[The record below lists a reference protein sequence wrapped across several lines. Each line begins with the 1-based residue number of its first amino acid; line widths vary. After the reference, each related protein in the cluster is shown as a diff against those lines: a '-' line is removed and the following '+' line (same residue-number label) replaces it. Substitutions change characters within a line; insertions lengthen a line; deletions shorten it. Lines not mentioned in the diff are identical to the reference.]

1 MTTVYVLMRRL
12 TVAFLHKNICQWK
25 GCVYAHSRR
34 FSRLYSPTVN
44 LAEQKAWLK
53 RQSKAELEA
62 PPCIPKAPPKPY
74 LRATSEP
81 KNRPLSETVRSPR
94 GSPVVE
100 VQASRWSS
108 GAHRP
113 GFQSPSSFRSFRLTV
128 SVSRRPVLG
137 AFGRLPATVCRE
149 A

>member
-1 MTTVYVLMRRL
+1 MRRL

-53 RQSKAELEA
+53 KRKAKLNSKRHPAS
-62 PPCIPKAPPKPY
+62 PKHPLKPY
-74 LRATSEP
+74 RHLRATSEP
-81 KNRPLSETVRSPR
+81 KSRPLSETLRSPR

-137 AFGRLPATVCRE
+137 AFGRQASSDGVP
-149 A
+149 